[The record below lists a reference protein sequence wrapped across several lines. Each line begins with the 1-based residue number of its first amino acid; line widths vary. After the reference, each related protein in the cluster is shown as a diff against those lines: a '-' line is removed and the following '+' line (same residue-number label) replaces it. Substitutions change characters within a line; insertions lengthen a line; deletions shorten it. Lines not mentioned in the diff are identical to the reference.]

1 MARIRFLPELYR
13 ITRNYHTRW
22 GTFEVFLAELFNAVS
37 LCIFQNNN
45 HGYLVDTYNSQFNDN
60 DTKKIFGK
68 KSYLEF
74 LFMSIASLI
83 GGVLYQ
89 LLKGNL
95 FLLTSIMMFMV
106 FIIGIFYLP
115 NCKTAVENNHSFK
128 VFDKKY
134 FALIF
139 EKFEFYK
146 KKHISFFN
154 IQSILSDNNS
164 VLADYHWCLWYG
176 EK

>member
-1 MARIRFLPELYR
+1 M
-13 ITRNYHTRW
+13 
-22 GTFEVFLAELFNAVS
+22 AELFNAVS

-164 VLADYHWCLWYG
+164 VLADYH
-176 EK
+176 